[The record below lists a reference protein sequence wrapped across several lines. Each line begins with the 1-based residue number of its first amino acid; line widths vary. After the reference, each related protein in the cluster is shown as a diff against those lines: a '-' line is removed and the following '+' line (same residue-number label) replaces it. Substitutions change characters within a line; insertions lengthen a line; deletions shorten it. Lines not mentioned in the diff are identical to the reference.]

1 MKTLKYIVLKNNSG
15 ALLTVN
21 IGQGRGLHILAGES
35 KSIPAS
41 ALEAPDVSRLVKR
54 GYLAV
59 VEEQPLAAPE
69 KKKGKS

>member
-1 MKTLKYIVLKNNSG
+1 MKNILLKNISG

-35 KSIPAS
+35 KSVPAS
-41 ALEAPDVSRLVKR
+41 ALEGPDVSRLVKR

-59 VEEQPLAAPE
+59 IEEQPPAPE